1 MIITKLNKLTKLA
14 KIMATSFWEN
24 SQISTY
30 SPIWGIAAVS
40 YSRVLLYQDFDKFFN
55 SVQSNSEESYND
67 GSDIK
72 ERGHSKVVDKESQ
85 KNKSANPTKG
95 MGKEKKKESG
105 KEKGKDEGET

>member
-1 MIITKLNKLTKLA
+1 M
-14 KIMATSFWEN
+14 
-24 SQISTY
+24 
-30 SPIWGIAAVS
+30 
-40 YSRVLLYQDFDKFFN
+40 LYLDFDMFFN

-72 ERGHSKVVDKESQ
+72 ERGHSKVVDKERQ